1 MHVKNVWIENA
12 VLQANEG
19 IDIQEASGI
28 TLNNITMVSKNT
40 NPVNYVLNS
49 DNITIN
55 HLKYKDSTE
64 LLLQVQGE
72 RSKEI
77 KLLNTNTALAK
88 QKLVTDFG
96 ATNTMV
102 SWDET
107 KTSGPTIST
116 SEGKEEKIKAPSDS
130 PEGGKSNAGLS
141 NFRRMKNGDGSKWIC
156 RVWFNYYS

>member
-1 MHVKNVWIENA
+1 
-12 VLQANEG
+12 
-19 IDIQEASGI
+19 
-28 TLNNITMVSKNT
+28 MVSKNT
-40 NPVNYVLNS
+40 NPLNYVLNS

-96 ATNTMV
+96 VTNTMV

-107 KTSGPTIST
+107 KTVDQQTAPAK
-116 SEGKEEKIKAPSDS
+116 GKKK
-130 PEGGKSNAGLS
+130 K
-141 NFRRMKNGDGSKWIC
+141 
-156 RVWFNYYS
+156 

>member
-40 NPVNYVLNS
+40 KPLTYVLNS

-64 LLLQVQGE
+64 LLLQVQGD
-72 RSKEI
+72 RSKDI
-77 KLLNTNTALAK
+77 KLLNTNTTLAK
-88 QKLVTDFG
+88 QKLVTGFG
-96 ATNTMV
+96 STDSMV
-102 SWDET
+102 SWEET
-107 KTSGPTIST
+107 KTTGQQTAPAK
-116 SEGKEEKIKAPSDS
+116 GKKK
-130 PEGGKSNAGLS
+130 K
-141 NFRRMKNGDGSKWIC
+141 
-156 RVWFNYYS
+156 